1 MKHPP
6 YQPTDVP
13 IFILHTAYVW
23 SQEEHRN
30 MGAWTFVQP
39 RFENLIGKKVRCNP
53 LFQSLPC
60 PTLHGKTCLIP
71 LKNRNFPHSL
81 STADAQR
88 QRLLPRALA
97 KCINGKLMRLYKRH
111 LMFSKL
117 LPTAPPHTT
126 HCHAKYSSSI
136 KVPKK
141 RTAGRGKG
149 KRRGQGVAC
158 GATK

>member
-1 MKHPP
+1 
-6 YQPTDVP
+6 
-13 IFILHTAYVW
+13 
-23 SQEEHRN
+23 

-39 RFENLIGKKVRCNP
+39 RFENLIGKKVRCSAFLSP
-53 LFQSLPC
+53 FSMPS

-88 QRLLPRALA
+88 QRLLPQALA

-117 LPTAPPHTT
+117 PPTSTSSKSPPLST
-126 HCHAKYSSSI
+126 HCHTKYSSPI
-136 KVPKK
+136 KLPKK
-141 RTAGRGKG
+141 KKTGRERKTWTGRGMWRNKIIYRMMKNDG
-149 KRRGQGVAC
+149 ETFPQSF
-158 GATK
+158 

>member
-1 MKHPP
+1 
-6 YQPTDVP
+6 
-13 IFILHTAYVW
+13 
-23 SQEEHRN
+23 

-117 LPTAPPHTT
+117 LPTAPPAT
-126 HCHAKYSSSI
+126 HHSLPRQ
-136 KVPKK
+136 VL
-141 RTAGRGKG
+141 
-149 KRRGQGVAC
+149 
-158 GATK
+158 